1 MSASS
6 SSEER
11 DLAAMFDDIPDPV
24 KQAHVP
30 RERHPHPPA
39 QPSPTRAD
47 YRIRRTLA
55 IGLSVAWAVAV
66 LILLGARNAI
76 APSIVL
82 FHIAIPSAFGVVAL
96 GLALSRGRLGLGP
109 SIRNAVLFSLVPP
122 AIFLVIGLAFQA
134 PMGPDD
140 QRDIVQCGAVE
151 ALAGL
156 VSLGIAAIGLSRSQV
171 TNGRWRGALLGSA
184 IGLLWAG
191 LWGIHCA
198 DSSRAHVVL
207 AHGLPVLV
215 FAGAGGVILSRVSR
229 AS

>member
-1 MSASS
+1 MSSPS

-11 DLAAMFDDIPDPV
+11 DVAAMFSDIPDPV
-24 KQAHVP
+24 KRAP
-30 RERHPHPPA
+30 IARDRHPHPPTE
-39 QPSPTRAD
+39 PSPTRAD
-47 YRIRRTLA
+47 FRSRRMVAIVLSIAWLA
-55 IGLSVAWAVAV
+55 AMLV
-66 LILLGARNAI
+66 LLGVRQSI

-82 FHIAIPSAFGVVAL
+82 FHIAIPSALGVVAL
-96 GLALSRGRLGLGP
+96 GLSLSRGRLGLGP
-109 SIRNAVLFSLVPP
+109 SVRNAVLFALVPP
-122 AIFLVIGLAFQA
+122 AIFLVIGLVFQA
-134 PMGPDD
+134 PMGAED
-140 QRDIVQCGAVE
+140 QRDKLQCGAVE

-156 VSLGIAAIGLSRSQV
+156 VSLAIAAIGLARSQV

-184 IGLLWAG
+184 IGLVWAG